1 MDTAKLLTDLLTA
14 IPGLIKNPIM
24 SAVGIFLSLIGIVVI
39 KRMFHK
45 WNVERVRRDQAQDE
59 IKEEKKVSEEQPKQN
74 DELKEDQDTVDDWA
88 EKVRKSRK
96 NGSN

>member
-14 IPGLIKNPIM
+14 IPGLFKNPIM
-24 SAVGIFLSLIGIVVI
+24 SAAAIMLSLVGIVVI

-45 WNVERVRRDQAQDE
+45 WNVERVRKEQAQDE
-59 IKEEKKVSEEQPKQN
+59 IKEEKKVAEEQPKKN
-74 DELKEDQDTVDDWA
+74 EELKQDQDSVDDWA